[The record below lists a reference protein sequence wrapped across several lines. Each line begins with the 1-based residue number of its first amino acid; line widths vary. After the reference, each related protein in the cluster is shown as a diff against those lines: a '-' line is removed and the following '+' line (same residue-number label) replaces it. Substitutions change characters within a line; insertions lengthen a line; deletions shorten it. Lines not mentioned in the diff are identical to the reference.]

1 MKTLLERNARNRAR
15 QAEPPVPPLILFA
28 LLVLAGLR
36 LDAHVM
42 SMSTGDVT
50 VEANRAHYELRM
62 PVYEIADL
70 KNPEPLLFEHI
81 RFSTAGQEGR
91 ITQRACHADM
101 AQGSYICVADYEF
114 PVAVDRLDVDCTLHQ
129 VTVPNHVHLLRAQK
143 DGKSDQAIFDF
154 SFSKAQIRF
163 DPPTAME
170 TFFTETGAGLVRALG
185 GLVQI
190 LFLATLALAARS
202 RRELAALGGMFLLGQ
217 VVTAVI
223 ASKTNWEP
231 APRFVEAATAL
242 TIAYMAVE
250 MLALPQAGKRWL
262 IAGALGVFHGLYFAL
277 FLRTTGY
284 NPVYVLSGAGIAE
297 GLLIGLFAF
306 GFSHIGRMAAGLRP
320 VQVSAGVLL
329 AIGMFWFFLRLK
341 S

>member
-1 MKTLLERNARNRAR
+1 MKTL
-15 QAEPPVPPLILFA
+15 VPLLAIIALPLQ
-28 LLVLAGLR
+28 
-36 LDAHVM
+36 AHVM

-50 VEANRAHYELRM
+50 VAGNRAHYELRM
-62 PVYEIADL
+62 PIYEIADL
-70 KNPEPLLFEHI
+70 KNPEALLFEHI
-81 RFSTAGQEGR
+81 RFSTAGQDGR

-101 AQGSYICVADYEF
+101 AQGSYICTADYEF
-114 PVAVDRLDVDCTLHQ
+114 PVLVDRLDVECTLHR

-143 DGKSDQAIFDF
+143 EGKSDQAIFDF

-163 DPPTAME
+163 DPPTAVE
-170 TFFTETGAGLVRALG
+170 TFFTQTGAGFVRALG

-202 RRELAALGGMFLLGQ
+202 RRELAALGGMFVVGQ
-217 VVTAVI
+217 ITTAVI

-250 MLALPQAGKRWL
+250 ILALPQAGKRWL
-262 IAGALGVFHGLYFAL
+262 IAGVLGVFHGLYFAL
-277 FLRTTGY
+277 FLRTAEY
-284 NPVYVLSGAGIAE
+284 SAVYVLTGATIAE
-297 GLLIGLFAF
+297 ALLIGLFAF
-306 GFSHIGRMAAGLRP
+306 GFSRIGRVAAGLRP

-329 AIGMFWFFLRLK
+329 AIGMFWFFLRLR

>member
-1 MKTLLERNARNRAR
+1 MKTL
-15 QAEPPVPPLILFA
+15 VPLLAVAALPLY
-28 LLVLAGLR
+28 
-36 LDAHVM
+36 AHVM

-50 VEANRAHYELRM
+50 VQGNRAHYELRM

-70 KNPEPLLFEHI
+70 KNPEPVLFDHI
-81 RFSTAGQEGR
+81 RFSTAGQDAR
-91 ITQRACHADM
+91 IAQRSCHADM

-170 TFFTETGAGLVRALG
+170 TFFTQTGAGFVRALG

-202 RRELAALGGMFLLGQ
+202 RRELAALAGMFLLGQ
-217 VVTAVI
+217 VATAVI

-250 MLALPQAGKRWL
+250 ILALPQAGKRWL

-277 FLRTTGY
+277 FLRTTEY
-284 NPVYVLSGAGIAE
+284 NPVYVLTGASIAE
-297 GLLIGLFAF
+297 VLLIGLFAF
-306 GFSHIGRMAAGLRP
+306 GFSRIGRVAAGLRP
-320 VQVSAGVLL
+320 VQVSASVLL

>member
-1 MKTLLERNARNRAR
+1 MKTLLSLLPCAAL
-15 QAEPPVPPLILFA
+15 PLS
-28 LLVLAGLR
+28 
-36 LDAHVM
+36 AHVM
-42 SMSTGDVT
+42 SMSTGEISVQG
-50 VEANRAHYELRM
+50 NRAHYELRM

-70 KNPEPLLFEHI
+70 KNPEPQLFAHI

-91 ITQRACHADM
+91 ITQKACHAEM
-101 AQGSYICVADYEF
+101 AQGSYICTADYEF
-114 PVAVDRLDVDCTLHQ
+114 PVAVDRLDVECTFHQ

-143 DGKSDQAIFDF
+143 EGKNDQAIFDL
-154 SFSKAQIRF
+154 SFSKAQVRF

-170 TFFTETGAGLVRALG
+170 TFFTETGAGFVRALG

-202 RRELAALGGMFLLGQ
+202 RRELAALAGMFLLGQ
-217 VVTAVI
+217 IATAVF
-223 ASKTNWEP
+223 ASKTSWEP

-250 MLALPQAGKRWL
+250 ILALPEAGKRWL

-277 FLRTTGY
+277 FLRTAEY
-284 NPVYVLSGAGIAE
+284 HAIYVLSGATIAE
-297 GLLIGLFAF
+297 ALLIGLFAL
-306 GFSHIGRMAAGLRP
+306 GFSRIGRAAAGLRP
-320 VQVSAGVLL
+320 ARVSAGLLL